1 MLDRLA
7 SWFEGLRRPRPASS
21 VRALLRYEP
30 AAETLSV
37 EALFGR
43 FVDFYREQPFGGL
56 DPADD
61 ADMLLFQFGCY
72 DWGDGERFEVSLTR
86 QFAHRGS
93 EGELSQ
99 LHADFYFEPEPDLR
113 ALGADDKWCQSPAQ
127 ASALL
132 ADILA
137 GPAVAAVRA
146 LQPVRR
152 EISWERV

>member
-1 MLDRLA
+1 MLDRLR
-7 SWFEGLRRPRPASS
+7 SWFEGLRRPRSASS

-37 EALFGR
+37 EALFSR

-72 DWGDGERFEVSLTR
+72 DWGDGEWFELGLTR
-86 QFAHRGS
+86 QFAHRTP

-113 ALGADDKWCQSPAQ
+113 ALGADDKWCPSPAQ
-127 ASALL
+127 ASAFL
-132 ADILA
+132 AEILA
-137 GPAVAAVRA
+137 SPALGAVRIRR
-146 LQPVRR
+146 PVRR
-152 EISWERV
+152 EIWWERV